1 MLRGLL
7 QRPGLHVHANRGLPL
22 SLSNCQNC
30 QNLALTRSLQELIE
44 SYEQQQIYGE
54 KAKIAKILLHRGR
67 ENGEPD
73 ALADEYYLDVLR
85 DAHGEGALRDS
96 MV

>member
-1 MLRGLL
+1 MCMPTEAPRCL
-7 QRPGLHVHANRGLPL
+7 
-22 SLSNCQNC
+22 CQIP
-30 QNLALTRSLQELIE
+30 ALTSSLQELIE

-54 KAKIAKILLHRGR
+54 KVKIAKILLHRGC

-73 ALADEYYLDVLR
+73 TLADEYYLDVLR

-96 MV
+96 LV